1 MNTITTIFTCAAIGN
16 TAPGTSPDIFW
27 LLLIILMLDDE
38 ARREREKRRKHEQ
51 AQAHRPKPLA
61 GPR

>member
-1 MNTITTIFTCAAIGN
+1 MNTITTIFTCAAAGDA
-16 TAPGTSPDIFW
+16 APGTSPGIFW

-38 ARREREKRRKHEQ
+38 ARREREKRRKRDQ
-51 AQAHRPKPLA
+51 AQAHRPKPPA